1 MSLPIEAKK
10 YLKVLVEQSLLQF
23 FVVVRVRESKQ
34 LFIKVSRAS
43 PSISLPSPPPSHYY
57 PPPHLTTILPISLLS
72 SPSHYPPHLHL
83 TTLPPPP
90 LHQVH
95 NFQLG
100 VPQLEVDCPPV
111 VTVGRVVRVRVKF
124 HNVLLCSLSRVL
136 FLIQGQSLLP
146 QRELSHK

>member
-34 LFIKVSRAS
+34 LFIKVS
-43 PSISLPSPPPSHYY
+43 SLNNIVLPLLLLLLPSHYH
-57 PPPHLTTILPISLLS
+57 PPPF
-72 SPSHYPPHLHL
+72 
-83 TTLPPPP
+83 
-90 LHQVH
+90 HQVH

-124 HNVLLCSLSRVL
+124 HNMLLCSLSRVL
-136 FLIQGQSLLP
+136 FLVQGQSLLP
-146 QRELSHK
+146 QRELSQK

>member
-1 MSLPIEAKK
+1 MPHCHACDGGVLLPSFLPSLPSSGAAVSLPIEARK

-23 FVVVRVRESKQ
+23 FVVVRVRENKQ
-34 LFIKVSRAS
+34 LFIKVGSLNNTAL
-43 PSISLPSPPPSHYY
+43 PLPSSS
-57 PPPHLTTILPISLLS
+57 PHLT
-72 SPSHYPPHLHL
+72 
-83 TTLPPPP
+83 TTLPPPS
-90 LHQVH
+90 HQVH

-136 FLIQGQSLLP
+136 FLVQGQSLLP

>member
-34 LFIKVSRAS
+34 LFIKVS
-43 PSISLPSPPPSHYY
+43 SLNNNILSLLLLPSHYH
-57 PPPHLTTILPISLLS
+57 PPPF
-72 SPSHYPPHLHL
+72 
-83 TTLPPPP
+83 
-90 LHQVH
+90 HQVH

-136 FLIQGQSLLP
+136 FLVQGQSLLP